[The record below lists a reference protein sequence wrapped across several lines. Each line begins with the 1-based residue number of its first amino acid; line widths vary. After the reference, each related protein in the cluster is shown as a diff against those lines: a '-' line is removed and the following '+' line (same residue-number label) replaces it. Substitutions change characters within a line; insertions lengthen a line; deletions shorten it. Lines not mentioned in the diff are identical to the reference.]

1 MITHHLS
8 LIMAFAKAVE
18 TSGTATAD
26 NVPPQTGTTRSHL
39 SDYTITFIRLHD
51 HIYQTTRS
59 HLWFYDYIYILLNFP
74 NKTFSSKAL
83 MKHTK
88 CTKTTS
94 DYARMV
100 KTRFQINAGIVWCS
114 EFNSFPFFFIL
125 VPRSFLSH
133 QTNVSKLFA
142 ILNLDKL
149 HFILLFFF
157 FLLLRQFCA
166 FQVWLE
172 NFKRSSFK
180 IFLHL

>member
-18 TSGTATAD
+18 TSVKATD
-26 NVPPQTGTTRSHL
+26 NVPPQAGTTRSHL

-51 HIYQTTRS
+51 HIYD
-59 HLWFYDYIYILLNFP
+59 FYDHIYILLNFP
-74 NKTFSSKAL
+74 NKTFLSKAL

-142 ILNLDKL
+142 ILNQIS
-149 HFILLFFF
+149 FILFYLFFF
-157 FLLLRQFCA
+157 YF
-166 FQVWLE
+166 
-172 NFKRSSFK
+172 
-180 IFLHL
+180 

>member
-1 MITHHLS
+1 MLRLS
-8 LIMAFAKAVE
+8 KRQSQLPTMFLLRPGLHDHIY
-18 TSGTATAD
+18 
-26 NVPPQTGTTRSHL
+26 QITRSHL

-51 HIYQTTRS
+51 HIYD
-59 HLWFYDYIYILLNFP
+59 FYDHIYILLNFP
-74 NKTFSSKAL
+74 NKTFLSKAL

-142 ILNLDKL
+142 ILNQIS
-149 HFILLFFF
+149 FILFYLFFF
-157 FLLLRQFCA
+157 TFKAVLRVSGLTWKFQKEFL
-166 FQVWLE
+166 
-172 NFKRSSFK
+172 
-180 IFLHL
+180 

>member
-18 TSGTATAD
+18 MSVTATAD

-100 KTRFQINAGIVWCS
+100 KTRFQINAGIVLCS
-114 EFNSFPFFFIL
+114 EFNSFPFFFTI

-149 HFILLFFF
+149 HFILLVFFF
-157 FLLLRQFCA
+157 TFKAVLRVSGLTWKFQKEFL
-166 FQVWLE
+166 
-172 NFKRSSFK
+172 
-180 IFLHL
+180 

>member
-1 MITHHLS
+1 MIYDN
-8 LIMAFAKAVE
+8 
-18 TSGTATAD
+18 TSFKSD
-26 NVPPQTGTTRSHL
+26 NGFCLGCRNVSH
-39 SDYTITFIRLHD
+39 SYRQCSSSGRDYTNTFIRLHD
-51 HIYQTTRS
+51 HIYD
-59 HLWFYDYIYILLNFP
+59 FYDHIYILLNFP
-74 NKTFSSKAL
+74 NKTFLSKAL

-142 ILNLDKL
+142 ILNQIS
-149 HFILLFFF
+149 FILFYLFFF
-157 FLLLRQFCA
+157 YF
-166 FQVWLE
+166 
-172 NFKRSSFK
+172 
-180 IFLHL
+180 